1 MSSPIFRS
9 TANDRAR
16 CALAVVGIF
25 AAGASHADEPRSAA
39 AHQHGTIAIEI
50 AVEGGEI
57 QIALYAPGADIVG
70 FEHTPSTDADKQAV
84 ENARAILSDPF
95 ALFGLPDAAGCA
107 VEHASVSI
115 TAETAGS
122 DDHDHDHDH
131 EEGHDHAHEQE
142 KDHDHA
148 HEHDDHAHGD
158 HDHGEAHFEFIAEY
172 HLECADIGA
181 VDALTLRIFE
191 QFPNSQTLNFTILG
205 ESGATAVSA
214 ERGQTSL
221 TVDFGG

>member
-9 TANDRAR
+9 TANDRTR
-16 CALAVVGIF
+16 CALALAGIV
-25 AAGASHADEPRSAA
+25 AAGVSHADAPRSAS

-50 AVEGGEI
+50 AVEGAEI
-57 QIALYAPGADIVG
+57 QMALYAPGADIVG
-70 FEHTPSTDADKQAV
+70 FEHTPSSDDDKQAV

-95 ALFGLPDAAGCA
+95 AVFGLPDAAGCA

-115 TAETAGS
+115 TADT
-122 DDHDHDHDH
+122 DDHGEDHDH
-131 EEGHDHAHEQE
+131 ETGHDHD
-142 KDHDHA
+142 K
-148 HEHDDHAHGD
+148 EHDDHAHGD

-172 HLECADIGA
+172 HLECADVGA
-181 VDALTLRIFE
+181 VDSLTLRIFE

-205 ESGATAVSA
+205 ATGATAVSA

-221 TVDFGG
+221 AVDFGG